1 MNYCNIL
8 KVFFISADLKKGG
21 LVYATQKINLQ
32 NPDNSCNACA
42 VHRGAQPSIISAQ
55 EYTDRITGAGDAY
68 AAHGIRTT
76 VGMESTYTFAE
87 GDVVKWT
94 NAYPAV
100 EVWDE
105 GTHLKFT
112 TPLNLQLDAKD
123 GAISGIYAATSN
135 YDTPGRLTA
144 QDVNITGQSTGS
156 NYNINRI
163 YISGINT
170 YAADIKIEN
179 LNIDIIADGKPESI
193 ADGILMGRDFED
205 KDSEHTLTV
214 SGATN
219 IKAVSKN
226 GSYAWAAGIEAL
238 DQAKMNFGKL
248 TIVTEATSEDE
259 ARTNGIFAAGNSEIN
274 AGETHINVKGNAVT
288 EGNSYGLNAIYSS
301 KITLGDGSSIY
312 AESSGDGAVTAI
324 GVRAGL
330 YSEVNLGISDI
341 RAENTSD
348 GGTVDV
354 LFVEDG
360 AVLNMAGG
368 SITGANNTSDGL
380 FNAINAYGEDAN
392 TFLHADTIVNI
403 NQGTTND
410 VVIVGD
416 VHAANTAIVN
426 LNLNTDASSI
436 TGNLD
441 QSGSYPDTDDDGT
454 INLTLANKATWHAMG
469 KYGIG
474 YSYLEKLTLNDG
486 NITMTKEQKQNIDVN
501 HLHGTGGELT
511 LEANAN
517 LKTGYFCVN
526 NADTDAT
533 TVHTSYAGINAD
545 NVKDAAG
552 LEGLVKNSLKI
563 HDDSAAKFDVQV
575 NEGLLI
581 GQMQADTINHLDGN
595 TIANVKIAQSTT
607 VDAISHLQNAAAL
620 SWRQEDAT
628 LSKRL
633 GDLRQ
638 GDGDQGFWVRLNRGE
653 FKYDNAKN
661 QNNFFQMG
669 YDKAGGDWH
678 YGAAISRNSGKTTYG
693 DATAKN
699 RSLALTLYGTWL
711 GDKGH
716 YADIVLKK
724 GRLSNDYDIS
734 APIGFTHGQYK
745 TWGSS
750 ISAEYGREI
759 AMGDKAYFTPQAQLS
774 WLRIAGKDYTTAN
787 GIAISQDSQSS
798 TIGRLGFELG
808 SRLGDN
814 GNVYAKASVLHDFG
828 GSSDTRLS
836 YNGVSTTC
844 SNDLGDTW
852 YEAGIGFN
860 LKTKDNSY
868 LYADVSKA
876 FGGDYKTPWQWNV
889 GMRWTF

>member
-1 MNYCNIL
+1 MQRKKL
-8 KVFFISADLKKGG
+8 ISKTL
-21 LVYATQKINLQ
+21 TT
-32 NPDNSCNACA
+32 A
-42 VHRGAQPSIISAQ
+42 VMLALYIGGAQPFIVSAQ
-55 EYTDRITGAGDAY
+55 EYTDQITGAGDAY
-68 AAHGIRTT
+68 AEHGIRTT
-76 VGMESTYTFAE
+76 VGTESTYTFAE

-94 NAYPAV
+94 SSGPAV
-100 EVWDE
+100 EVWGA

-112 TPLNLQLDAKD
+112 TPLNLQLDVQDSAT
-123 GAISGIYAATSN
+123 SGIYVATSD
-135 YDTPGRLTA
+135 YDTPGKLTA
-144 QDVNITGQSTGS
+144 QDVTITGQSTGS
-156 NYNINRI
+156 NYDINRI
-163 YISGINT
+163 YISGIEA
-170 YAADIKIEN
+170 YAADIQIKN
-179 LNIDIIADGKPESI
+179 LHIDVTADGKPESI
-193 ADGILMGRDFED
+193 ADGIFMGRDLQD
-205 KDSEHTLTV
+205 TDSEHLLTV
-214 SGATN
+214 TGDTN

-226 GSYAWAAGIEAL
+226 SNGNRAWAAGIEAQ
-238 DQAKMNFGKL
+238 DQAKMTFATLK
-248 TIVTEATSEDE
+248 IATEATSETL
-259 ARTNGIFAAGNSEIN
+259 AQTNGIFAAGNSEIN

-288 EGNSYGLNAIYSS
+288 EGYSYGLNAIYSS
-301 KITLGDGSSIY
+301 QITLGDGSSIY
-312 AESSGDGAVTAI
+312 AESNGDGEISAI
-324 GVRAGL
+324 GVRAGF
-330 YSEVNLGISDI
+330 YSEVNLGITDI
-341 RAENTSD
+341 RAENNSD

-368 SITGANNTSDGL
+368 SITGANNANNRK
-380 FNAINAYGEDAN
+380 FNAINAYGEDPDP
-392 TFLHADTIVNI
+392 TWHTDTIVNI
-403 NQGTTND
+403 NQGTAND

-416 VHAANTAIVN
+416 VRAANTAIVN

-441 QSGSYPDTDDDGT
+441 QSGPYVDKDDSAGT

-469 KYGIG
+469 EYGIG

-486 NITMTKEQKQNIDVN
+486 SITMTNEEVQNIDIN
-501 HLHGTGGELT
+501 HLQGTGGELT
-511 LEANAN
+511 LEADAN
-517 LKTGYFCVN
+517 LNTGFFRVN
-526 NADTDAT
+526 NADTDAAA
-533 TVHTSYAGINAD
+533 VHTSYAGINAD

-607 VDAISHLQNAAAL
+607 VDAISHMQSAAAL

-716 YADIVLKK
+716 YADIVLKE

-828 GSSDTRLS
+828 GSADTRLS
-836 YNGVSTTC
+836 YNGVSTTY

>member
-1 MNYCNIL
+1 MQRKKL
-8 KVFFISADLKKGG
+8 ISKTLTTAVMLALYIGG
-21 LVYATQKINLQ
+21 
-32 NPDNSCNACA
+32 
-42 VHRGAQPSIISAQ
+42 GQPSIVSAQ
-55 EYTDRITGAGDAY
+55 EYTDQITGAGDAY
-68 AAHGIRTT
+68 AEHGIRTT
-76 VGMESTYTFAE
+76 VGTESTYTFAE

-94 NAYPAV
+94 SSGPAV
-100 EVWDE
+100 EVWGA

-112 TPLNLQLDAKD
+112 TPLNLQLDVQDSAT
-123 GAISGIYAATSN
+123 SGIYVATSD
-135 YDTPGRLTA
+135 YDTPGKLTA
-144 QDVNITGQSTGS
+144 QDVTITGQSTGS
-156 NYNINRI
+156 NYDINRI
-163 YISGINT
+163 YISGIEA
-170 YAADIKIEN
+170 YAADIQIKN
-179 LNIDIIADGKPESI
+179 LHIDVTADGKPESI
-193 ADGILMGRDFED
+193 ADGIFMGRDLQD
-205 KDSEHTLTV
+205 TDSEHLLTV
-214 SGATN
+214 TGDTN

-226 GSYAWAAGIEAL
+226 SNGNRAWAAGIEAQ
-238 DQAKMNFGKL
+238 DQAKMTFATLK
-248 TIVTEATSEDE
+248 IATEATSETL
-259 ARTNGIFAAGNSEIN
+259 AQTNGIFAAGNSEIN

-288 EGNSYGLNAIYSS
+288 EGYSYGLNAIYSS
-301 KITLGDGSSIY
+301 QITLGDGSSIY
-312 AESSGDGAVTAI
+312 AESNGDGEISAI
-324 GVRAGL
+324 GVRAGF
-330 YSEVNLGISDI
+330 YSEVNLGITDI
-341 RAENTSD
+341 RAENNSD

-368 SITGANNTSDGL
+368 SITGANNANNRT
-380 FNAINAYGEDAN
+380 FNAINAYGEDPDP
-392 TFLHADTIVNI
+392 TWHTDTIVNI
-403 NQGTTND
+403 NQGTAND

-416 VHAANTAIVN
+416 VRAANTAIVN

-441 QSGSYPDTDDDGT
+441 QSGPYVDKDDSAGT

-469 KYGIG
+469 EYGIG

-486 NITMTKEQKQNIDVN
+486 SITMTNEEVQNIDIN
-501 HLHGTGGELT
+501 HLQGTGGELT
-511 LEANAN
+511 LEADAN
-517 LKTGYFCVN
+517 LNTGFFRVN

-545 NVKDAAG
+545 NVKDSDG
-552 LEGLVKNSLKI
+552 LEGLVRNSLKI

-581 GQMQADTINHLDGN
+581 GQMQADTINHIDGN
-595 TIANVKIAQSTT
+595 AIANVKIAQSTT

-716 YADIVLKK
+716 YADIVLKE

-759 AMGDKAYFTPQAQLS
+759 ALGDKAYFTPQAQLS

-787 GIAISQDSQSS
+787 GITISQDSQSS

-808 SRLGDN
+808 NKLGDN

-828 GSSDTRLS
+828 GSADTRLS
-836 YNGVSTTC
+836 YNGVSTTY

>member
-1 MNYCNIL
+1 MQRKKL
-8 KVFFISADLKKGG
+8 ISKTL
-21 LVYATQKINLQ
+21 TT
-32 NPDNSCNACA
+32 A
-42 VHRGAQPSIISAQ
+42 VMLALYIGGAQPSIVSAQ
-55 EYTDRITGAGDAY
+55 EYTDQITGAGDAY
-68 AAHGIRTT
+68 AEHGIRTT
-76 VGMESTYTFAE
+76 VGTESTYTFAE

-94 NAYPAV
+94 SSGPAV
-100 EVWDE
+100 EVWGA

-112 TPLNLQLDAKD
+112 TPLNLQLDVQDSAT
-123 GAISGIYAATSN
+123 SGIYVATSD
-135 YDTPGRLTA
+135 YDTPGKLTA
-144 QDVNITGQSTGS
+144 QDVTITGQSTGS
-156 NYNINRI
+156 NYDINRI
-163 YISGINT
+163 YISGIEA
-170 YAADIKIEN
+170 YAADIQIKN
-179 LNIDIIADGKPESI
+179 LHIDVTADGKPESI
-193 ADGILMGRDFED
+193 ADGIFMGRDLQD
-205 KDSEHTLTV
+205 TDSEHLLTV
-214 SGATN
+214 TGDTN

-226 GSYAWAAGIEAL
+226 SNGNRAWAAGIEAQ
-238 DQAKMNFGKL
+238 DQAKMTFATLK
-248 TIVTEATSEDE
+248 IATEATSETL
-259 ARTNGIFAAGNSEIN
+259 AQTNGIFAAGNSEIN

-288 EGNSYGLNAIYSS
+288 EGYSYGLNAIYSS
-301 KITLGDGSSIY
+301 QITLGDGSSIY
-312 AESSGDGAVTAI
+312 AESNGDGEISAI
-324 GVRAGL
+324 GVRAGF
-330 YSEVNLGISDI
+330 YSEVNLGITDI
-341 RAENTSD
+341 RAENNSD

-368 SITGANNTSDGL
+368 SITGANNANNRK
-380 FNAINAYGEDAN
+380 FNAINAYGEDPDP
-392 TFLHADTIVNI
+392 TWHTDTIVNI
-403 NQGTTND
+403 NQGTAND

-416 VHAANTAIVN
+416 VRAANTAIVN

-441 QSGSYPDTDDDGT
+441 QSGPYVDKDDSAGT

-469 KYGIG
+469 EYGIG

-486 NITMTKEQKQNIDVN
+486 SITMTNEEVQNIDIN
-501 HLHGTGGELT
+501 HLQGTGGELT
-511 LEANAN
+511 LEADAN
-517 LKTGYFCVN
+517 LNTGFFRVN
-526 NADTDAT
+526 NADTDAAA
-533 TVHTSYAGINAD
+533 VHTSYAGINAD

-563 HDDSAAKFDVQV
+563 HDDSAAKFDVHV

-595 TIANVKIAQSTT
+595 VIANVKIAQSTT

-716 YADIVLKK
+716 YADIVLKE

-734 APIGFTHGQYK
+734 APIGFTHGHYK

-828 GSSDTRLS
+828 GSADTRLS
-836 YNGVSTTC
+836 YNGVSTTY

>member
-1 MNYCNIL
+1 MQRKKL
-8 KVFFISADLKKGG
+8 ISKTL
-21 LVYATQKINLQ
+21 TT
-32 NPDNSCNACA
+32 A
-42 VHRGAQPSIISAQ
+42 VMLALYIGGAQPSITSAQ
-55 EYTDRITGAGDAY
+55 EYTDQITGAGDAY

-76 VGMESTYTFAE
+76 VGTESTYTFAK

-94 NAYPAV
+94 NSGPAV
-100 EVWDE
+100 EVWPV

-112 TPLNLQLDAKD
+112 TPLNLQLDVKD
-123 GAISGIYAATSN
+123 SATSGIYAATSD
-135 YDTPGRLTA
+135 YDTPGKLTA
-144 QDVNITGQSTGS
+144 QDVTITGQSTGEAD
-156 NYNINRI
+156 NGRI
-163 YISGINT
+163 YISGIET
-170 YAADIKIEN
+170 YAADIQMKN
-179 LNIDIIADGKPESI
+179 LRIDVTADGKPESI
-193 ADGILMGRDFED
+193 ADGIFMGRDLED
-205 KDSEHTLTV
+205 EDSEHLLTV
-214 SGATN
+214 TGDTN

-226 GSYAWAAGIEAL
+226 GYYAWAAGIEAQ

-248 TIVTEATSEDE
+248 TIATEATAEDV

-288 EGNSYGLNAIYSS
+288 EGYSYGLNAIYSS
-301 KITLGDGSSIY
+301 QITLGDGSSIY
-312 AESSGDGAVTAI
+312 AESSGNGEISAI
-324 GVRAGL
+324 GVRAGY
-330 YSEVNLGISDI
+330 YSTINLGITDI
-341 RAENTSD
+341 RAENNSD

-368 SITGANNTSDGL
+368 SITGANNANNGL
-380 FNAINAYGEDAN
+380 FNAINAYGEDPDP
-392 TFLHADTIVNI
+392 TWHTDTIVNI

-441 QSGSYPDTDDDGT
+441 QSGPYVDKDDSAGT
-454 INLTLANKATWHAMG
+454 INLTLTNKATWHAMG
-469 KYGIG
+469 EYGIG

-486 NITMTKEQKQNIDVN
+486 SITMTNEEVQNIDIN
-501 HLHGTGGELT
+501 HLQGTGGELT
-511 LEANAN
+511 LEADASLN
-517 LKTGYFCVN
+517 TGYFSVN
-526 NADTDAT
+526 NADSDT
-533 TVHTSYAGINAD
+533 TAVHTSYAGINAD

-607 VDAISHLQNAAAL
+607 VDAISHMQSAAAL

-716 YADIVLKK
+716 YADIVLKE

-734 APIGFTHGQYK
+734 APIGFTHGHYK

-828 GSSDTRLS
+828 GSADTRLN
-836 YNGVSTTC
+836 YNGVSTTY

>member
-1 MNYCNIL
+1 M
-8 KVFFISADLKKGG
+8 
-21 LVYATQKINLQ
+21 
-32 NPDNSCNACA
+32 
-42 VHRGAQPSIISAQ
+42 
-55 EYTDRITGAGDAY
+55 
-68 AAHGIRTT
+68 
-76 VGMESTYTFAE
+76 
-87 GDVVKWT
+87 
-94 NAYPAV
+94 
-100 EVWDE
+100 
-105 GTHLKFT
+105 
-112 TPLNLQLDAKD
+112 
-123 GAISGIYAATSN
+123 
-135 YDTPGRLTA
+135 
-144 QDVNITGQSTGS
+144 
-156 NYNINRI
+156 
-163 YISGINT
+163 
-170 YAADIKIEN
+170 
-179 LNIDIIADGKPESI
+179 
-193 ADGILMGRDFED
+193 
-205 KDSEHTLTV
+205 
-214 SGATN
+214 
-219 IKAVSKN
+219 
-226 GSYAWAAGIEAL
+226 
-238 DQAKMNFGKL
+238 
-248 TIVTEATSEDE
+248 
-259 ARTNGIFAAGNSEIN
+259 
-274 AGETHINVKGNAVT
+274 
-288 EGNSYGLNAIYSS
+288 
-301 KITLGDGSSIY
+301 
-312 AESSGDGAVTAI
+312 
-324 GVRAGL
+324 
-330 YSEVNLGISDI
+330 
-341 RAENTSD
+341 
-348 GGTVDV
+348 
-354 LFVEDG
+354 
-360 AVLNMAGG
+360 
-368 SITGANNTSDGL
+368 
-380 FNAINAYGEDAN
+380 
-392 TFLHADTIVNI
+392 
-403 NQGTTND
+403 
-410 VVIVGD
+410 VIVGD

-441 QSGSYPDTDDDGT
+441 QSGPYVDKDDSAGT

-469 KYGIG
+469 EYGIG
-474 YSYLEKLTLNDG
+474 YSYLENLTLNDG
-486 NITMTKEQKQNIDVN
+486 SITMTNEEVQNIDIN

-511 LEANAN
+511 LEADASLN
-517 LKTGYFCVN
+517 TGFFRVN
-526 NADTDAT
+526 NADTDAAA
-533 TVHTSYAGINAD
+533 VHTSYAGINAD

-563 HDDSAAKFDVQV
+563 HDNSAAKFDVQV

-595 TIANVKIAQSTT
+595 VIANVKIAQSTT

-653 FKYDNAKN
+653 FKYDNAKS

-716 YADIVLKK
+716 YADIVLKE

-759 AMGDKAYFTPQAQLS
+759 AIGDKAYFTPQAQLS

-808 SRLGDN
+808 SRVGDN

-828 GSSDTRLS
+828 GSADTRLS
-836 YNGVSTTC
+836 YNGVSTTY

-868 LYADVSKA
+868 MYADVSKA

>member
-1 MNYCNIL
+1 MRCT
-8 KVFFISADLKKGG
+8 SG
-21 LVYATQKINLQ
+21 
-32 NPDNSCNACA
+32 
-42 VHRGAQPSIISAQ
+42 GAQPSIISAQ
-55 EYTDRITGAGDAY
+55 EYTDQINGASDAY

-94 NAYPAV
+94 NPGPAV
-100 EVWDE
+100 WIGDE

-112 TPLNLQLDAKD
+112 TPLNLQLDVKD
-123 GAISGIYAATSN
+123 SYTNGIFTATSN
-135 YDTPGRLTA
+135 YDNPCKLTA
-144 QDVNITGQSTGS
+144 KDVHITGQSTGEADEDK
-156 NYNINRI
+156 I
-163 YISGINT
+163 YISGIET
-170 YAADIKIEN
+170 YAANIKMEN
-179 LNIDIIADGKPESI
+179 LNIDITADGKPESI
-193 ADGILMGRDFED
+193 ADGIFMGRDLDDE
-205 KDSEHTLTV
+205 DSEHTLTV
-214 SGATN
+214 TGNTN

-226 GSYAWAAGIEAL
+226 GYYAWAAGIEAQ

-248 TIVTEATSEDE
+248 TIATEATAEDL

-274 AGETHINVKGNAVT
+274 AGETHINVKGISTNPD
-288 EGNSYGLNAIYSS
+288 EPSYSYGLNAIHSS
-301 KITLGDGSSIY
+301 TITLGDNSTIR
-312 AESSGDGAVTAI
+312 AESSGDGSVMAV

-330 YSEVNLGISDI
+330 YSEVNLGITDI
-341 RAENTSD
+341 RAENNSD
-348 GGTVDV
+348 GGTVNV

-360 AVLNMAGG
+360 AVLNMSGG
-368 SITGANNTSDGL
+368 SITGVNNANNRT
-380 FNAINAYGEDAN
+380 FNAINAYGEDPDP
-392 TFLHADTIVNI
+392 TWHTDTIVNI

-441 QSGSYPDTDDDGT
+441 QSGSRQDTDDDGT
-454 INLTLANKATWHAMG
+454 INLTLANKATWHAIG
-469 KYGIG
+469 EYGNG
-474 YSYLEKLTLNDG
+474 YSYLENLTLNDG
-486 NITMTKEQKQNIDVN
+486 NITMTKEEAQNIDVL
-501 HLHGTGGELT
+501 HLKGTSGKLT
-511 LEANAN
+511 LEADAN

-545 NVKDAAG
+545 NVKDADG

-581 GQMQADTINHLDGN
+581 GQMQADTINHIDGN
-595 TIANVKIAQSTT
+595 AIANVKIAQSTT
-607 VDAISHLQNAAAL
+607 VDAISHMQNAAAL

-638 GDGDQGFWVRLNRGE
+638 GEGDQGFWVRLNRGE

-661 QNNFFQMG
+661 QNNFFQLG

-678 YGAAISRNSGKTTYG
+678 YGAAISRNSGKTSYG

-711 GDKGH
+711 GNKGH
-716 YADIVLKK
+716 YADIVLKE
-724 GRLSNDYDIS
+724 GRLSNDYDIY
-734 APIGFTHGQYK
+734 APIGFTHGHYK

-808 SRLGDN
+808 SKLGDK
-814 GNVYAKASVLHDFG
+814 GNVYARASVLHDFG
-828 GSSDTRLS
+828 GSADTRLS
-836 YNGVSTTC
+836 YNGVSTTY

-868 LYADVSKA
+868 LYADVAKA

>member
-1 MNYCNIL
+1 MQRKQL
-8 KVFFISADLKKGG
+8 ISKTL
-21 LVYATQKINLQ
+21 TT
-32 NPDNSCNACA
+32 A
-42 VHRGAQPSIISAQ
+42 VMLALYIGGAQPSIISAQ
-55 EYTDRITGAGDAY
+55 EYTDQINGASDAY
-68 AAHGIRTT
+68 AVHGIRTT

-87 GDVVKWT
+87 GDIVKWT
-94 NAYPAV
+94 NHGPAV

-112 TPLNLQLDAKD
+112 TPLNLQLDVKD
-123 GAISGIYAATSN
+123 GATSGIHAATSN

-156 NYNINRI
+156 NYDINRI
-163 YISGINT
+163 YISGIDT
-170 YAADIKIEN
+170 YAANIKMEN
-179 LNIDIIADGKPESI
+179 LNIDITADGKPKSI
-193 ADGILMGRDFED
+193 ADGIFMGRDPND
-205 KDSEHTLTV
+205 YDSEHTLMVTRD
-214 SGATN
+214 TN

-226 GSYAWAAGIEAL
+226 GYYAWAAGIEAL
-238 DQAKMNFGKL
+238 DHAKMNFGKL
-248 TIVTEATSEDE
+248 TIATEATAEDL
-259 ARTNGIFAAGNSEIN
+259 ARTNGIFAEGNSEIN
-274 AGETHINVKGNAVT
+274 AGETHINVTANSPNTDGSGDSIGINAYV
-288 EGNSYGLNAIYSS
+288 NSKVNI
-301 KITLGDGSSIY
+301 GDGSTIY
-312 AESSGDGAVTAI
+312 AEGNGDGGISTI
-324 GVRAGL
+324 GVRAAT
-330 YSEVNLGISDI
+330 YSEVNIGITDI
-341 RAENTSD
+341 KAENNSN
-348 GGTVDV
+348 GGTVNV

-368 SITGANNTSDGL
+368 SITGVNNANNRT
-380 FNAINAYGEDAN
+380 FNAINAYGKDPD
-392 TFLHADTIVNI
+392 TDTIVNI
-403 NQGTTND
+403 NQGTAND

-441 QSGSYPDTDDDGT
+441 QSGPYVDKENSAGT

-469 KYGIG
+469 EYGNG
-474 YSYLEKLTLNDG
+474 YSYLENLTLNDG
-486 NITMTKEQKQNIDVN
+486 NITMTNEEAQNIDVM
-501 HLHGTGGELT
+501 HLQGTGGELT

-517 LKTGYFCVN
+517 LKTGYFSVK

-545 NVKDAAG
+545 NVKDADG

-581 GQMQADTINHLDGN
+581 GQMQADTINHIDGN
-595 TIANVKIAQSTT
+595 AIANVKIAQSTT

-620 SWRQEDAT
+620 AWRQEDAT
-628 LSKRL
+628 LGKRL

-661 QNNFFQMG
+661 QNKFFQLG

-678 YGAAISRNSGKTTYG
+678 YGAAISRNSGKTSYG

-716 YADIVLKK
+716 YADIVLKE

-745 TWGSS
+745 TCGSS

-828 GSSDTRLS
+828 GSADTRLS
-836 YNGVSTTC
+836 YNGVSTTY

-868 LYADVSKA
+868 LYTDVSKA

>member
-1 MNYCNIL
+1 MQRKKL
-8 KVFFISADLKKGG
+8 ISKTL
-21 LVYATQKINLQ
+21 TT
-32 NPDNSCNACA
+32 A
-42 VHRGAQPSIISAQ
+42 VMLALYIGGAQPSIVSAQ
-55 EYTDRITGAGDAY
+55 EYTDQITGAGDAY
-68 AAHGIRTT
+68 AEHGIRTT
-76 VGMESTYTFAE
+76 VGTESTYTFAE

-94 NAYPAV
+94 SSGPAV
-100 EVWDE
+100 EVWGA

-112 TPLNLQLDAKD
+112 TPLNLQLDVQDSAT
-123 GAISGIYAATSN
+123 SGIYVATSD
-135 YDTPGRLTA
+135 YDTPGKLTA
-144 QDVNITGQSTGS
+144 QDVTITGQSTGS
-156 NYNINRI
+156 NYDINRI
-163 YISGINT
+163 YISGIEA
-170 YAADIKIEN
+170 YAADIQIKN
-179 LNIDIIADGKPESI
+179 LHIDVTADGKPESI
-193 ADGILMGRDFED
+193 ADGIFMGRDLQD
-205 KDSEHTLTV
+205 TDSEHLLTV
-214 SGATN
+214 TGDTN

-226 GSYAWAAGIEAL
+226 SNGNRAWAAGIEAQ
-238 DQAKMNFGKL
+238 DQAKMTFATLK
-248 TIVTEATSEDE
+248 IATEATSETL
-259 ARTNGIFAAGNSEIN
+259 AQTNGIFAAGNSEIN

-288 EGNSYGLNAIYSS
+288 EGYSYGLNAIYSS
-301 KITLGDGSSIY
+301 QITLGDGSSIY
-312 AESSGDGAVTAI
+312 AESNGDGEISAI
-324 GVRAGL
+324 GVRAGF
-330 YSEVNLGISDI
+330 YSEVNLGITDI
-341 RAENTSD
+341 RAENNSD

-368 SITGANNTSDGL
+368 SITGANNANNRK
-380 FNAINAYGEDAN
+380 FNAINAYGEDPDP
-392 TFLHADTIVNI
+392 TWHTDTIVNI
-403 NQGTTND
+403 NQGTAND

-441 QSGSYPDTDDDGT
+441 QSGPYEDKDDSAGT

-469 KYGIG
+469 EYGIG
-474 YSYLEKLTLNDG
+474 YSYLETLTLNDG
-486 NITMTKEQKQNIDVN
+486 SITMTNEEVQNIDIN
-501 HLHGTGGELT
+501 HLQGTGGELT
-511 LEANAN
+511 LEADAN
-517 LKTGYFCVN
+517 LNTGFFRVN

-533 TVHTSYAGINAD
+533 AIHTSYAGINAD

-552 LEGLVKNSLKI
+552 LEGLVRNSLKI

-581 GQMQADTINHLDGN
+581 GQMQADTINHIDGN
-595 TIANVKIAQSTT
+595 AIANVKIAQSTT

-716 YADIVLKK
+716 YADIVLKE

-828 GSSDTRLS
+828 GSADTRLS
-836 YNGVSTTC
+836 YNGVSTTY

>member
-1 MNYCNIL
+1 MQRKKL
-8 KVFFISADLKKGG
+8 ISKTL
-21 LVYATQKINLQ
+21 TT
-32 NPDNSCNACA
+32 A
-42 VHRGAQPSIISAQ
+42 VMLALYIGGAQPSIVSAQ
-55 EYTDRITGAGDAY
+55 EYTDQITGAGDAY
-68 AAHGIRTT
+68 AEHGIRTT
-76 VGMESTYTFAE
+76 VGTESTYTFAE

-94 NAYPAV
+94 SSGPAV
-100 EVWDE
+100 EVWGA

-112 TPLNLQLDAKD
+112 TPLNLQLDVQDSAT
-123 GAISGIYAATSN
+123 SGIYVATSD
-135 YDTPGRLTA
+135 YDTPGKLTA
-144 QDVNITGQSTGS
+144 QDVTITGQSTGS
-156 NYNINRI
+156 NYDINRI
-163 YISGINT
+163 YISGIEA
-170 YAADIKIEN
+170 YAADIQIKN
-179 LNIDIIADGKPESI
+179 LHIDVTADGKPESI
-193 ADGILMGRDFED
+193 ADGIFMGRDLQD
-205 KDSEHTLTV
+205 TDSEHLLTV
-214 SGATN
+214 TGDTN

-226 GSYAWAAGIEAL
+226 SNGNRAWAAGIEAQ
-238 DQAKMNFGKL
+238 DQAKMTFATLK
-248 TIVTEATSEDE
+248 IATEATSETL
-259 ARTNGIFAAGNSEIN
+259 AQTNGIFAAGNSEIN

-288 EGNSYGLNAIYSS
+288 EGYSYGLNAIYSS
-301 KITLGDGSSIY
+301 QITLGDGSSIY
-312 AESSGDGAVTAI
+312 AESNGDGEISAI
-324 GVRAGL
+324 GVRAGF
-330 YSEVNLGISDI
+330 YSEVNLGITDI
-341 RAENTSD
+341 RAENNSD

-368 SITGANNTSDGL
+368 SITGANNANNRK
-380 FNAINAYGEDAN
+380 FNAINAYGEDPDP
-392 TFLHADTIVNI
+392 TWHTDTIVNI
-403 NQGTTND
+403 NQGTAND

-416 VHAANTAIVN
+416 VRAANTAIVN

-441 QSGSYPDTDDDGT
+441 QSGPYVDKDDSAGT

-469 KYGIG
+469 EYGIG
-474 YSYLEKLTLNDG
+474 YSYLENLTLNDG
-486 NITMTKEQKQNIDVN
+486 SITMTNEEVQNIDIN
-501 HLHGTGGELT
+501 HLQGTGGELT
-511 LEANAN
+511 LEADAN
-517 LKTGYFCVN
+517 LNTGFFRVN
-526 NADTDAT
+526 NADTDAAA
-533 TVHTSYAGINAD
+533 VHTSYAGINAD
-545 NVKDAAG
+545 NVKDADG
-552 LEGLVKNSLKI
+552 LEGLVRNSLKI

-607 VDAISHLQNAAAL
+607 VDAISHMQSAAAL

-678 YGAAISRNSGKTTYG
+678 YGAAISRNSGKTSYG

-716 YADIVLKK
+716 YADIVLKE
-724 GRLSNDYDIS
+724 GRLSNDYDIY
-734 APIGFTHGQYK
+734 APIGFTHGHYK

-787 GIAISQDSQSS
+787 GIAISQNSQSS
-798 TIGRLGFELG
+798 TIGRLGFELS

-828 GSSDTRLS
+828 GSADTRLS
-836 YNGVSTTC
+836 YNGVSTTY

-860 LKTKDNSY
+860 LKTKENSY

>member
-1 MNYCNIL
+1 MQRKKL
-8 KVFFISADLKKGG
+8 ISKTL
-21 LVYATQKINLQ
+21 TT
-32 NPDNSCNACA
+32 A
-42 VHRGAQPSIISAQ
+42 VMLALYIGGAQPSIVSAQ
-55 EYTDRITGAGDAY
+55 EYTDQITGAGDAY
-68 AAHGIRTT
+68 AEHGIRTT
-76 VGMESTYTFAE
+76 VGTESTYTFAE

-94 NAYPAV
+94 SSGPAV
-100 EVWDE
+100 EVWGA

-112 TPLNLQLDAKD
+112 TPLNLQLDVQDSAT
-123 GAISGIYAATSN
+123 SGIYVATSD
-135 YDTPGRLTA
+135 YDTPGKLTA
-144 QDVNITGQSTGS
+144 QDVTITGQSTGS
-156 NYNINRI
+156 NYDINRI
-163 YISGINT
+163 YISGIEA
-170 YAADIKIEN
+170 YAADIQIKN
-179 LNIDIIADGKPESI
+179 LHIDVTADGKPESI
-193 ADGILMGRDFED
+193 ADGIFMGRDLQD
-205 KDSEHTLTV
+205 TDSEHLLTV
-214 SGATN
+214 TGDTN

-226 GSYAWAAGIEAL
+226 SNGNRAWAAGIEAQ
-238 DQAKMNFGKL
+238 DQAKMTFATLK
-248 TIVTEATSEDE
+248 IATEATSETL
-259 ARTNGIFAAGNSEIN
+259 AQTNGIFAAGNSEIN

-288 EGNSYGLNAIYSS
+288 EGYSYGLNAIYSS
-301 KITLGDGSSIY
+301 QITLGDGSSIY
-312 AESSGDGAVTAI
+312 AESNGDGEISAI
-324 GVRAGL
+324 GVRAGF
-330 YSEVNLGISDI
+330 YSEVNLGITDI
-341 RAENTSD
+341 RAENNSD

-368 SITGANNTSDGL
+368 SITGANNANNRT
-380 FNAINAYGEDAN
+380 FNAINAYGEDPDP
-392 TFLHADTIVNI
+392 TWHTDTIVNI
-403 NQGTTND
+403 NQGTAND

-416 VHAANTAIVN
+416 VRAANTAIVN

-441 QSGSYPDTDDDGT
+441 QSGPYVDKDDSAGT

-469 KYGIG
+469 EYGIG
-474 YSYLEKLTLNDG
+474 YSYLENLTLNDG
-486 NITMTKEQKQNIDVN
+486 SITMTNEEVQNIDIN
-501 HLHGTGGELT
+501 HLQGTDGELT
-511 LEANAN
+511 LEADAN
-517 LKTGYFCVN
+517 LNTGFFRVN

-533 TVHTSYAGINAD
+533 AVHTSYAGINAD

-552 LEGLVKNSLKI
+552 LEDLVRNSLKI

-607 VDAISHLQNAAAL
+607 VDAISHLQSAAAL

-716 YADIVLKK
+716 YADIVLKE
-724 GRLSNDYDIS
+724 GRLSNDYDIH

-759 AMGDKAYFTPQAQLS
+759 ALGDKAYFTPQAQLS

-828 GSSDTRLS
+828 GSADTRLS
-836 YNGVSTTC
+836 YNGVSTTY

>member
-1 MNYCNIL
+1 MQRKKL
-8 KVFFISADLKKGG
+8 ISRTLTTAIMLALYIG
-21 LVYATQKINLQ
+21 
-32 NPDNSCNACA
+32 
-42 VHRGAQPSIISAQ
+42 GAQPSIISAQ
-55 EYTDRITGAGDAY
+55 EYTDQINGASDAY

-94 NAYPAV
+94 NPGPAV
-100 EVWDE
+100 WIGDE

-112 TPLNLQLDAKD
+112 TPLNLQLDVKD
-123 GAISGIYAATSN
+123 SYTNGIFTATSN
-135 YDTPGRLTA
+135 YDNPCKLTA
-144 QDVNITGQSTGS
+144 KDVHITGQSTGEADEDK
-156 NYNINRI
+156 I
-163 YISGINT
+163 YISGIET
-170 YAADIKIEN
+170 YAANIKMEN
-179 LNIDIIADGKPESI
+179 LNIDITADGKPESI
-193 ADGILMGRDFED
+193 ADGIFMGRDLDDE
-205 KDSEHTLTV
+205 DSEHTLTV
-214 SGATN
+214 TGNTN

-226 GSYAWAAGIEAL
+226 GYYAWAAGIEAQ

-248 TIVTEATSEDE
+248 TIATEATAEDL

-274 AGETHINVKGNAVT
+274 AGETHINVKGISTNPD
-288 EGNSYGLNAIYSS
+288 EPSYSYGLNAIHSS
-301 KITLGDGSSIY
+301 TITLGDNSTIR
-312 AESSGDGAVTAI
+312 AESSGDGSVMAV

-330 YSEVNLGISDI
+330 YSEVNLGITDI
-341 RAENTSD
+341 RAENNSD
-348 GGTVDV
+348 GGTVNV

-360 AVLNMAGG
+360 AVLNMSGG
-368 SITGANNTSDGL
+368 SITGVNNANNRT
-380 FNAINAYGEDAN
+380 FNAINAYGEDPDP
-392 TFLHADTIVNI
+392 TWHTDTIVNI

-441 QSGSYPDTDDDGT
+441 QSGSRQDTDDDGT
-454 INLTLANKATWHAMG
+454 INLTLANKATWHAIG
-469 KYGIG
+469 EYGNG
-474 YSYLEKLTLNDG
+474 YSYLENLTLNDG
-486 NITMTKEQKQNIDVN
+486 NITMTKEEAQNIDVL
-501 HLHGTGGELT
+501 HLKGTSGKLT
-511 LEANAN
+511 LEADAN

-545 NVKDAAG
+545 NVKDADG

-581 GQMQADTINHLDGN
+581 GQMQADTINHIDGN
-595 TIANVKIAQSTT
+595 AIANVKIAQSTT
-607 VDAISHLQNAAAL
+607 VDAISHMQNAAAL

-638 GDGDQGFWVRLNRGE
+638 GEGDQGFWVRLNRGE

-661 QNNFFQMG
+661 QNNFFQLG

-678 YGAAISRNSGKTTYG
+678 YGAAISRNSGKTSYG

-711 GDKGH
+711 GNKGH
-716 YADIVLKK
+716 YADIVLKE
-724 GRLSNDYDIS
+724 GRLSNDYDIY
-734 APIGFTHGQYK
+734 APIGFTHGHYK

-808 SRLGDN
+808 SKLGDK
-814 GNVYAKASVLHDFG
+814 GNVYARASVLHDFG
-828 GSSDTRLS
+828 GSADTRLS
-836 YNGVSTTC
+836 YNGVSTTY

-868 LYADVSKA
+868 LYADVAKA

>member
-1 MNYCNIL
+1 MRCT
-8 KVFFISADLKKGG
+8 SG
-21 LVYATQKINLQ
+21 
-32 NPDNSCNACA
+32 
-42 VHRGAQPSIISAQ
+42 GAQPSITSAQ
-55 EYTDRITGAGDAY
+55 EYTDQLTGANDAY

-123 GAISGIYAATSN
+123 GATSGIYAATSN

-144 QDVNITGQSTGS
+144 QDVNITGQSTGDVDEG
-156 NYNINRI
+156 RI
-163 YISGINT
+163 YISGIET
-170 YAADIKIEN
+170 YAANIKMEN
-179 LNIDIIADGKPESI
+179 LHIDVTADGKPESI
-193 ADGILMGRDFED
+193 ADGILMGRDPND
-205 KDSEHTLTV
+205 YDSEHTLMVT
-214 SGATN
+214 GNTN

-226 GSYAWAAGIEAL
+226 GYYAWAAGIEAL

-248 TIVTEATSEDE
+248 TIATEAIAEDV

-274 AGETHINVKGNAVT
+274 AGETHINVTANSPNTDGSGDSIGINAYV
-288 EGNSYGLNAIYSS
+288 NSKVNI
-301 KITLGDGSSIY
+301 GDGSTIY
-312 AESSGDGAVTAI
+312 AEGNGDGGISTI
-324 GVRAGL
+324 GVRAAT
-330 YSEVNLGISDI
+330 YSEVNIGITDI
-341 RAENTSD
+341 KAENNSN
-348 GGTVDV
+348 GGTVNV
-354 LFVEDG
+354 LFVHDG

-368 SITGANNTSDGL
+368 SITGVNNANNRT
-380 FNAINAYGEDAN
+380 FNAINAYGEDPD
-392 TFLHADTIVNI
+392 TDTIVNI
-403 NQGTTND
+403 NQDTANN

-441 QSGSYPDTDDDGT
+441 QSGSHQDTDDDGT

-469 KYGIG
+469 EYGNG
-474 YSYLEKLTLNDG
+474 YSYLENLTLNDG
-486 NITMTKEQKQNIDVN
+486 SITMTNEEAQKIDVM
-501 HLHGTGGELT
+501 HLQGSGGELT

-517 LKTGYFCVN
+517 LKTGFFRVN
-526 NADTDAT
+526 NANTDAT

-545 NVKDAAG
+545 NVKDADG

-595 TIANVKIAQSTT
+595 AIANVKIAQSTT

-716 YADIVLKK
+716 YADIVLKE

-759 AMGDKAYFTPQAQLS
+759 AMGDKVYFTPQAQLS

-828 GSSDTRLS
+828 SSADTRLS
-836 YNGVSTTC
+836 YNGVSTTY
-844 SNDLGDTW
+844 SNDLGDIW

>member
-1 MNYCNIL
+1 MQRKKL
-8 KVFFISADLKKGG
+8 ISKTL
-21 LVYATQKINLQ
+21 TT
-32 NPDNSCNACA
+32 A
-42 VHRGAQPSIISAQ
+42 VMLALYIGGAQPSIVSVQ
-55 EYTDRITGAGDAY
+55 EYTDQITGAGDAY
-68 AAHGIRTT
+68 AEHGIRTT
-76 VGMESTYTFAE
+76 VGTESTYTFAE

-94 NAYPAV
+94 SSGPAV
-100 EVWDE
+100 EVWGA

-112 TPLNLQLDAKD
+112 TPLNLQLDVQDSAT
-123 GAISGIYAATSN
+123 SGIYVATSD
-135 YDTPGRLTA
+135 YDTPGKLTA
-144 QDVNITGQSTGS
+144 QDVTITGQSTGS
-156 NYNINRI
+156 NYDINRI
-163 YISGINT
+163 YISGIEA
-170 YAADIKIEN
+170 YAADIQIKN
-179 LNIDIIADGKPESI
+179 LHIDVTADGKPESI
-193 ADGILMGRDFED
+193 ADGIFMGRDLQD
-205 KDSEHTLTV
+205 TDSEHLLTV
-214 SGATN
+214 TGDTN

-226 GSYAWAAGIEAL
+226 SNGNRAWAAGIEAQ
-238 DQAKMNFGKL
+238 DQAKMTFATLK
-248 TIVTEATSEDE
+248 IATEATSETL
-259 ARTNGIFAAGNSEIN
+259 AQTNGIFAAGNSEIN

-288 EGNSYGLNAIYSS
+288 EGYSYGLNAIYSS
-301 KITLGDGSSIY
+301 QITLGDGSSIY
-312 AESSGDGAVTAI
+312 AESNGDGEISAI
-324 GVRAGL
+324 GVRAGF
-330 YSEVNLGISDI
+330 YSEVNLGITDI
-341 RAENTSD
+341 RAENNSD

-368 SITGANNTSDGL
+368 SITGANNANNRK
-380 FNAINAYGEDAN
+380 FNAINAYGEDPDP
-392 TFLHADTIVNI
+392 TWHTDTIVNI
-403 NQGTTND
+403 NQGTAND

-416 VHAANTAIVN
+416 VRAANTAIVN

-441 QSGSYPDTDDDGT
+441 QSGPYVDKDDSAGT

-469 KYGIG
+469 EYGIG
-474 YSYLEKLTLNDG
+474 YSYLENLTLNDG
-486 NITMTKEQKQNIDVN
+486 SITMTNEEVQNIDIN
-501 HLHGTGGELT
+501 HLQGTDGELT
-511 LEANAN
+511 LEADAN
-517 LKTGYFCVN
+517 LNTGFFRVN

-533 TVHTSYAGINAD
+533 AVHTSYAGINAD

-552 LEGLVKNSLKI
+552 LEGLVRNSLKI

-716 YADIVLKK
+716 YADIVLKE

-828 GSSDTRLS
+828 GSADTRLS
-836 YNGVSTTC
+836 YNGVSTTY

>member
-1 MNYCNIL
+1 MRCT
-8 KVFFISADLKKGG
+8 SG
-21 LVYATQKINLQ
+21 
-32 NPDNSCNACA
+32 
-42 VHRGAQPSIISAQ
+42 GAQPSIVSAQ
-55 EYTDRITGAGDAY
+55 EYTDQITGAGDAY

-76 VGMESTYTFAE
+76 VGTESTYTFAE

-94 NAYPAV
+94 SSGPAV
-100 EVWDE
+100 EVWGA

-112 TPLNLQLDAKD
+112 TPLNLQLDVQDSAT
-123 GAISGIYAATSN
+123 SGIYVATSD
-135 YDTPGRLTA
+135 YDTPGKLTA
-144 QDVNITGQSTGS
+144 QDVTITGQSTGS
-156 NYNINRI
+156 NYDINRI
-163 YISGINT
+163 YISGIEA
-170 YAADIKIEN
+170 YAADIQIKN
-179 LNIDIIADGKPESI
+179 LHIDVTADGKPESI
-193 ADGILMGRDFED
+193 ADGIFMGRDLQD
-205 KDSEHTLTV
+205 TDSEHLLTV
-214 SGATN
+214 TGDTN

-226 GSYAWAAGIEAL
+226 SNGNRAWAAGIEAQ
-238 DQAKMNFGKL
+238 DQAKMTFATLK
-248 TIVTEATSEDE
+248 IATEATSETL
-259 ARTNGIFAAGNSEIN
+259 AQTNGIFAAGNSEIN

-288 EGNSYGLNAIYSS
+288 EGYSYGLNAIYSS
-301 KITLGDGSSIY
+301 QITLGDGSSIY
-312 AESSGDGAVTAI
+312 AESNGDGEISAI
-324 GVRAGL
+324 GVRAGF
-330 YSEVNLGISDI
+330 YSEVNLGITDI
-341 RAENTSD
+341 RAENNSD

-368 SITGANNTSDGL
+368 SITGANNANNRK
-380 FNAINAYGEDAN
+380 FNAINAYGEDPDP
-392 TFLHADTIVNI
+392 TWHTDTIVNI
-403 NQGTTND
+403 NQGTAND

-416 VHAANTAIVN
+416 VRAANTAIVN

-441 QSGSYPDTDDDGT
+441 QSGPYVDKDDSAGT

-469 KYGIG
+469 EYGIG
-474 YSYLEKLTLNDG
+474 YSYLENITLNDG
-486 NITMTKEQKQNIDVN
+486 SITMTNEEVQNIDIN
-501 HLHGTGGELT
+501 HLQGTGGELT
-511 LEANAN
+511 LEADTSLN
-517 LKTGYFCVN
+517 TGFFRVN
-526 NADTDAT
+526 NADSDAT
-533 TVHTSYAGINAD
+533 AVHTSYAGINAD

-563 HDDSAAKFDVQV
+563 HDDSAAKFDVHV

-581 GQMQADTINHLDGN
+581 GQMQADTINHIDGSA
-595 TIANVKIAQSTT
+595 IANVKIAQSTT
-607 VDAISHLQNAAAL
+607 VDAISHLQSAAAL

-693 DATAKN
+693 DAAAKN

-716 YADIVLKK
+716 YADIVLKE

-759 AMGDKAYFTPQAQLS
+759 AMGDKAYFTPQTQLS

-808 SRLGDN
+808 SKLGDN

-828 GSSDTRLS
+828 GSADTRLS
-836 YNGVSTTC
+836 YNGVSTTY

>member
-1 MNYCNIL
+1 MQRKKL
-8 KVFFISADLKKGG
+8 ISRTL
-21 LVYATQKINLQ
+21 TT
-32 NPDNSCNACA
+32 A
-42 VHRGAQPSIISAQ
+42 VMLALYIGGAQPSIISAQ
-55 EYTDRITGAGDAY
+55 EYTDQLTGAGDAY

-94 NAYPAV
+94 NAYPAI
-100 EVWDE
+100 EVWYE

-112 TPLNLQLDAKD
+112 TPLNLQLDAKN
-123 GAISGIYAATSN
+123 GATSGIHAATSN

-163 YISGINT
+163 YISGIDT
-170 YAADIKIEN
+170 YAADIKMEN
-179 LNIDIIADGKPESI
+179 LNIDITADGKPESI

-248 TIVTEATSEDE
+248 TIVTETTSEDE

-341 RAENTSD
+341 RAENNSD

-354 LFVEDG
+354 LFVHDG

-368 SITGANNTSDGL
+368 SITGVNNANNRK
-380 FNAINAYGEDAN
+380 FNAINACIEDPD
-392 TFLHADTIVNI
+392 LPWPVDTIVNI
-403 NQGTTND
+403 NQNTTNN

-416 VHAANTAIVN
+416 VHAADAATVN

-441 QSGSYPDTDDDGT
+441 QNGSYPDTDDDGT

-469 KYGIG
+469 EYGIG

-486 NITMTKEQKQNIDVN
+486 SITMTNEELQNIDIN
-501 HLHGTGGELT
+501 HLQGIGGELT
-511 LEANAN
+511 LEANASLN
-517 LKTGYFCVN
+517 TGFFRVN
-526 NADTDAT
+526 NADTDAAA
-533 TVHTSYAGINAD
+533 VHTSYAGINAD

-581 GQMQADTINHLDGN
+581 GQMQADTINHIDGN
-595 TIANVKIAQSTT
+595 VIANVKIAQSTT

-699 RSLALTLYGTWL
+699 HSLALTLYGTWL

-716 YADIVLKK
+716 YADIVLKE

-828 GSSDTRLS
+828 GSADTRLS
-836 YNGVSTTC
+836 YNGVSTTY

>member
-1 MNYCNIL
+1 MQRKKL
-8 KVFFISADLKKGG
+8 ISKTL
-21 LVYATQKINLQ
+21 TT
-32 NPDNSCNACA
+32 A
-42 VHRGAQPSIISAQ
+42 VMLALYIGGAQPSITSAQ
-55 EYTDRITGAGDAY
+55 EYTDQINGANDAY

-123 GAISGIYAATSN
+123 GATSGIYAATSN
-135 YDTPGRLTA
+135 YDTPGSLTA
-144 QDVNITGQSTGS
+144 QDVNITGQSTGDVDEG
-156 NYNINRI
+156 RI
-163 YISGINT
+163 YISGIEA
-170 YAADIKIEN
+170 YAANIKMEN
-179 LNIDIIADGKPESI
+179 LHIDVTADGKPESI
-193 ADGILMGRDFED
+193 ADGIFMGRDFKDE
-205 KDSEHTLTV
+205 DSEHILTV
-214 SGATN
+214 NGAAN
-219 IKAVSKN
+219 IRAVSKN
-226 GSYAWAAGIEAL
+226 GYYAWAAGIEAL

-248 TIVTEATSEDE
+248 TIATEAIAEDV

-274 AGETHINVKGNAVT
+274 AGETHIDVKAYSPNTDGSGDSIGINAYA
-288 EGNSYGLNAIYSS
+288 NSKVNI
-301 KITLGDGSSIY
+301 GDGSTIY
-312 AESSGDGAVTAI
+312 AEGNGDGGISTI
-324 GVRAGL
+324 GVRAFKF
-330 YSEVNLGISDI
+330 SKVNMGITDI
-341 RAENTSD
+341 KAENNSAE
-348 GGTVDV
+348 GTVNV
-354 LFVEDG
+354 LFVEEG

-368 SITGANNTSDGL
+368 SITGANNANNRT
-380 FNAINAYGEDAN
+380 FNAINAYGEDPDP
-392 TFLHADTIVNI
+392 TWHTDTIVNI
-403 NQGTTND
+403 NQGTAND

-441 QSGSYPDTDDDGT
+441 QSGPYVDKDDSAGT

-469 KYGIG
+469 EYGKG
-474 YSYLEKLTLNDG
+474 ESYLENLTLHDG
-486 NITMTKEQKQNIDVN
+486 NITMTNEEAQNIDVM
-501 HLHGTGGELT
+501 HLQGTGGELT
-511 LEANAN
+511 LEADAN
-517 LKTGYFCVN
+517 LNTGFFRVN
-526 NADTDAT
+526 NANTDAVA
-533 TVHTSYAGINAD
+533 VHTSYAGINAD
-545 NVKDAAG
+545 NVKDADG
-552 LEGLVKNSLKI
+552 LEGLIKNSLKI
-563 HDDSAAKFDVQV
+563 HDDSTAKFDVQV

-581 GQMQADTINHLDGN
+581 GKMQADTINHIDGN
-595 TIANVKIAQSTT
+595 AIANVKIAQSST
-607 VDAISHLQNAAAL
+607 VDAISHMQNAAAL

-716 YADIVLKK
+716 YADIVLKE
-724 GRLSNDYDIS
+724 GRLNNDYDIS
-734 APIGFTHGQYK
+734 APIGYTHGQYK

-828 GSSDTRLS
+828 GSADTRLS
-836 YNGVSTTC
+836 YNGVSTTY

>member
-1 MNYCNIL
+1 MQRKKL
-8 KVFFISADLKKGG
+8 ISRTL
-21 LVYATQKINLQ
+21 TT
-32 NPDNSCNACA
+32 A
-42 VHRGAQPSIISAQ
+42 VMLALYIGGAQPSIISAQ
-55 EYTDRITGAGDAY
+55 EYTDQLNGAGDAY

-123 GAISGIYAATSN
+123 GATSGIYAATSN
-135 YDTPGRLTA
+135 YDTPGSLTA
-144 QDVNITGQSTGS
+144 QDVNITGQSTGDVDEG
-156 NYNINRI
+156 RI
-163 YISGINT
+163 YISGIEA
-170 YAADIKIEN
+170 YAANIKMEN
-179 LNIDIIADGKPESI
+179 LHIDVTADGKPESI
-193 ADGILMGRDFED
+193 ADGIFMGRDFED
-205 KDSEHTLTV
+205 EDSEHILTV
-214 SGATN
+214 NGAAN
-219 IKAVSKN
+219 IRAVSKN
-226 GSYAWAAGIEAL
+226 GYYAWAAGIEAQ

-248 TIVTEATSEDE
+248 TIATEATAEDL

-274 AGETHINVKGNAVT
+274 ARETHIDVKAYSPNNDGSGDSIGINAYA
-288 EGNSYGLNAIYSS
+288 NSKVNI
-301 KITLGDGSSIY
+301 GDGSTIY
-312 AESSGDGAVTAI
+312 AEGNGDGGISTI
-324 GVRAGL
+324 GVRAFQF
-330 YSEVNLGISDI
+330 SKVNMGITDI
-341 RAENTSD
+341 KAENNSAD
-348 GGTVDV
+348 GTVNV
-354 LFVEDG
+354 LFVDEG

-368 SITGANNTSDGL
+368 SITGANNANNRT
-380 FNAINAYGEDAN
+380 FNAINAYGEDPDPIWH
-392 TFLHADTIVNI
+392 TDTIVNI
-403 NQGTTND
+403 NQGTAND

-416 VHAANTAIVN
+416 VRAANTAIVN

-441 QSGSYPDTDDDGT
+441 QSGPYVDKDDSAGT

-469 KYGIG
+469 EYGKG
-474 YSYLEKLTLNDG
+474 ESYLENLTLHDG
-486 NITMTKEQKQNIDVN
+486 NITMTNEEAQNIDVM
-501 HLHGTGGELT
+501 HLQGTGGELT
-511 LEANAN
+511 LEADASLN
-517 LKTGYFCVN
+517 TGFFRVN
-526 NADTDAT
+526 NANTDAVA
-533 TVHTSYAGINAD
+533 VHTSYAGINAD

-552 LEGLVKNSLKI
+552 LEGLVGNSLKI

-581 GQMQADTINHLDGN
+581 GKMQADTINHIDGN
-595 TIANVKIAQSTT
+595 AIANVKIAQSTT
-607 VDAISHLQNAAAL
+607 VDAISHMQNAAAL

-669 YDKAGGDWH
+669 YDKAGGNWH

-716 YADIVLKK
+716 YADIVLKE

-745 TWGSS
+745 NWGSS

-828 GSSDTRLS
+828 GSADTRLS
-836 YNGVSTTC
+836 YNGVSTTY

>member
-1 MNYCNIL
+1 MQRKKL
-8 KVFFISADLKKGG
+8 ISKTL
-21 LVYATQKINLQ
+21 TT
-32 NPDNSCNACA
+32 A
-42 VHRGAQPSIISAQ
+42 VMLALYIGGAQPSIVSAQ
-55 EYTDRITGAGDAY
+55 EYTDQITGAGDAY
-68 AAHGIRTT
+68 AEHGIRTT
-76 VGMESTYTFAE
+76 VGTESTYTFAE

-94 NAYPAV
+94 SSGPAV
-100 EVWDE
+100 EVWGA

-112 TPLNLQLDAKD
+112 TPLNLQLDVQDSAT
-123 GAISGIYAATSN
+123 SGIYVATSD
-135 YDTPGRLTA
+135 YDTPGKLTA
-144 QDVNITGQSTGS
+144 QDVTITGQSTGS
-156 NYNINRI
+156 NYDINRI
-163 YISGINT
+163 YISGIEA
-170 YAADIKIEN
+170 YAADIQIKN
-179 LNIDIIADGKPESI
+179 LHIDVTADGKPESI
-193 ADGILMGRDFED
+193 ADGIFMGRDLQD
-205 KDSEHTLTV
+205 TDSEHLLTV
-214 SGATN
+214 TGDTN

-226 GSYAWAAGIEAL
+226 SNGNRAWAAGIEAQ
-238 DQAKMNFGKL
+238 DQAKMTFATLK
-248 TIVTEATSEDE
+248 IATEATSETL
-259 ARTNGIFAAGNSEIN
+259 AQTNGIFAAGNSEIN

-288 EGNSYGLNAIYSS
+288 EGYSYGLNAIYSS
-301 KITLGDGSSIY
+301 QITLGDGSSIY
-312 AESSGDGAVTAI
+312 AESNGDGEISAI
-324 GVRAGL
+324 GVRAGF
-330 YSEVNLGISDI
+330 YSEVNLGITDI
-341 RAENTSD
+341 RAENNSD

-368 SITGANNTSDGL
+368 SITGANNANNRT
-380 FNAINAYGEDAN
+380 FNAINAYGEDPDP
-392 TFLHADTIVNI
+392 TWHTDTIVNI
-403 NQGTTND
+403 NQGTAND

-416 VHAANTAIVN
+416 VRAANTAIVN

-441 QSGSYPDTDDDGT
+441 QSGPYVDKDDSAGT

-469 KYGIG
+469 EYGIG

-486 NITMTKEQKQNIDVN
+486 SITMTNEEVQNIDVN
-501 HLHGTGGELT
+501 HLQGTGGELT
-511 LEANAN
+511 LEADAN
-517 LKTGYFCVN
+517 LNTGFFRVN
-526 NADTDAT
+526 NADTDAAA
-533 TVHTSYAGINAD
+533 VHTSYAGINAD

-552 LEGLVKNSLKI
+552 LEGLVRNSLKI

-581 GQMQADTINHLDGN
+581 GQMQADTINHIDGN

-607 VDAISHLQNAAAL
+607 VDAISHMQSAAAL

-716 YADIVLKK
+716 YADIVLKE
-724 GRLSNDYDIS
+724 GRLSNDYDIH

-759 AMGDKAYFTPQAQLS
+759 ALGDKAYFTPQAQLS

-787 GIAISQDSQSS
+787 GITISQDSQSS

-808 SRLGDN
+808 SKLGDN
-814 GNVYAKASVLHDFG
+814 GNMYAKASVLHDFG
-828 GSSDTRLS
+828 GSADTRLS
-836 YNGVSTTC
+836 YNGVSTTY

>member
-1 MNYCNIL
+1 MQRKKL
-8 KVFFISADLKKGG
+8 ISKTL
-21 LVYATQKINLQ
+21 TT
-32 NPDNSCNACA
+32 A
-42 VHRGAQPSIISAQ
+42 VMLALYIGGAQPSITFTQ
-55 EYTDRITGAGDAY
+55 EYTDQITGAGDAY
-68 AAHGIRTT
+68 AEHGIRTT
-76 VGMESTYTFAE
+76 VGTESTYTFAE

-94 NAYPAV
+94 SSGPAV
-100 EVWDE
+100 EVWGA

-112 TPLNLQLDAKD
+112 TPLNLQLDVQDSAT
-123 GAISGIYAATSN
+123 SGIYVATSD
-135 YDTPGRLTA
+135 YDTPGKLTA
-144 QDVNITGQSTGS
+144 QDVTITGQSTGS
-156 NYNINRI
+156 NYDINRI
-163 YISGINT
+163 YISGIEA
-170 YAADIKIEN
+170 YAADIQIKN
-179 LNIDIIADGKPESI
+179 LHIDVTADGKPESI
-193 ADGILMGRDFED
+193 ADGIFMGRDLQD
-205 KDSEHTLTV
+205 TDSEHLLTV
-214 SGATN
+214 TGDTN

-226 GSYAWAAGIEAL
+226 SNGNRAWAAGIEAQ
-238 DQAKMNFGKL
+238 DQAKMTFATLK
-248 TIVTEATSEDE
+248 IATEATSETL
-259 ARTNGIFAAGNSEIN
+259 AQTNGIFAAGNSEIN

-288 EGNSYGLNAIYSS
+288 EGYSYGLNAIYSS
-301 KITLGDGSSIY
+301 QITLGDGSSIY
-312 AESSGDGAVTAI
+312 AESNGDGEISAI
-324 GVRAGL
+324 GVRAGF
-330 YSEVNLGISDI
+330 YSEVNLGITDI
-341 RAENTSD
+341 RAENNSD

-368 SITGANNTSDGL
+368 SITGANNANNRK
-380 FNAINAYGEDAN
+380 FNAINAYGEDPDP
-392 TFLHADTIVNI
+392 TWHTDTIVNI
-403 NQGTTND
+403 NQGTAND

-441 QSGSYPDTDDDGT
+441 QSGPYVDKDDSAGT

-469 KYGIG
+469 EYGIG
-474 YSYLEKLTLNDG
+474 YSYLENLTLNDG
-486 NITMTKEQKQNIDVN
+486 SITMTNEEVQNIDIN
-501 HLHGTGGELT
+501 HLQGTGGELT
-511 LEANAN
+511 LEADAN
-517 LKTGYFCVN
+517 LNTGFFRVN

-533 TVHTSYAGINAD
+533 AVHTSYAGINAD

-552 LEGLVKNSLKI
+552 LEGLVRNSLKI

-581 GQMQADTINHLDGN
+581 GQMQADTINHIDGN
-595 TIANVKIAQSTT
+595 AIANVKIAQSTT
-607 VDAISHLQNAAAL
+607 VDAISHMQNAAAL

-661 QNNFFQMG
+661 QNNFFQLG

-716 YADIVLKK
+716 YADIVLKE

-787 GIAISQDSQSS
+787 GISISQDSQSS

-808 SRLGDN
+808 SKLGDK
-814 GNVYAKASVLHDFG
+814 GNVYARASVLHDFG
-828 GSSDTRLS
+828 GSADTRLS
-836 YNGVSTTC
+836 YNGVTTTY

-868 LYADVSKA
+868 LYADVAKA

>member
-1 MNYCNIL
+1 MQRKKL
-8 KVFFISADLKKGG
+8 ISRTL
-21 LVYATQKINLQ
+21 TT
-32 NPDNSCNACA
+32 A
-42 VHRGAQPSIISAQ
+42 VMLALYIGGAQPSIISAQ
-55 EYTDRITGAGDAY
+55 EYTDQLNGAGDAY

-112 TPLNLQLDAKD
+112 TPLNLQLDVEN
-123 GAISGIYAATSN
+123 GATSGIYVATSN
-135 YDTPGRLTA
+135 YDTPGKLTA
-144 QDVNITGQSTGS
+144 QDINITGQSTGDV
-156 NYNINRI
+156 YEGRI
-163 YISGINT
+163 YISGIEA
-170 YAADIKIEN
+170 YAANIKIEN
-179 LNIDIIADGKPESI
+179 LNIDITADGKPESI
-193 ADGILMGRDFED
+193 ADGIFMGRDIED
-205 KDSEHTLTV
+205 EDSEHTLTV

-248 TIVTEATSEDE
+248 TIATEAIAEDV

-274 AGETHINVKGNAVT
+274 AGETHIDVKAYSPNTDGSGDSIGINAYA
-288 EGNSYGLNAIYSS
+288 NSKVNI
-301 KITLGDGSSIY
+301 GDGSTIY
-312 AESSGDGAVTAI
+312 AEGNGDGGISTI
-324 GVRAGL
+324 GVRAFKF
-330 YSEVNLGISDI
+330 SKVNMGITDI
-341 RAENTSD
+341 KAENNSAE
-348 GGTVDV
+348 GTVNV
-354 LFVEDG
+354 LFVEEG

-368 SITGANNTSDGL
+368 SITGANNANNGL
-380 FNAINAYGEDAN
+380 FNAINAYGEDPDP
-392 TFLHADTIVNI
+392 TWHTDTIVNI
-403 NQGTTND
+403 NQGTAND

-441 QSGSYPDTDDDGT
+441 QSGPYVDKEDSAGS
-454 INLTLANKATWHAMG
+454 INLTLANKATWYAMG
-469 KYGIG
+469 QFGNG
-474 YSYLEKLTLNDG
+474 YSYLENLTLNDG
-486 NITMTKEQKQNIDVN
+486 SITMTNEEAQNIDVM
-501 HLHGTGGELT
+501 HLQGTGGELT
-511 LEANAN
+511 LEADAN
-517 LKTGYFCVN
+517 LNTGFFRVN

-545 NVKDAAG
+545 NVKDADG
-552 LEGLVKNSLKI
+552 LEGLIKNSLKI
-563 HDDSAAKFDVQV
+563 HDDSTAKFDVQV

-581 GQMQADTINHLDGN
+581 GQMQADTINHIDGN
-595 TIANVKIAQSTT
+595 AIANVKIAQSTT
-607 VDAISHLQNAAAL
+607 VDAISHMQNAAAL

-716 YADIVLKK
+716 YADIVLKE

-759 AMGDKAYFTPQAQLS
+759 AMGDKAYFTPQAQLF
-774 WLRIAGKDYTTAN
+774 LAAYCR
-787 GIAISQDSQSS
+787 
-798 TIGRLGFELG
+798 
-808 SRLGDN
+808 
-814 GNVYAKASVLHDFG
+814 
-828 GSSDTRLS
+828 
-836 YNGVSTTC
+836 
-844 SNDLGDTW
+844 
-852 YEAGIGFN
+852 
-860 LKTKDNSY
+860 
-868 LYADVSKA
+868 
-876 FGGDYKTPWQWNV
+876 
-889 GMRWTF
+889 

>member
-1 MNYCNIL
+1 MQRKKL
-8 KVFFISADLKKGG
+8 ISKTL
-21 LVYATQKINLQ
+21 TT
-32 NPDNSCNACA
+32 A
-42 VHRGAQPSIISAQ
+42 VMLALYIGGAQPSIVSAQ
-55 EYTDRITGAGDAY
+55 EYTDQITGAGDAY
-68 AAHGIRTT
+68 AEHGIRTT
-76 VGMESTYTFAE
+76 VGTESTYTFAE

-94 NAYPAV
+94 SSGPAV
-100 EVWDE
+100 EVWGA

-112 TPLNLQLDAKD
+112 TPLNLQLDVQDSAT
-123 GAISGIYAATSN
+123 SGIYVATSD
-135 YDTPGRLTA
+135 YDTPGKLTA
-144 QDVNITGQSTGS
+144 QDVTITGQSTGS
-156 NYNINRI
+156 NYDINRI
-163 YISGINT
+163 YISGIEA
-170 YAADIKIEN
+170 YAADIQIKN
-179 LNIDIIADGKPESI
+179 LHIDVTADGKPESI
-193 ADGILMGRDFED
+193 ADGIFMGRDLQD
-205 KDSEHTLTV
+205 TDSEHLLTV
-214 SGATN
+214 TGDTN

-226 GSYAWAAGIEAL
+226 SNGNRAWAAGIEAQ
-238 DQAKMNFGKL
+238 DQAKMTFATLK
-248 TIVTEATSEDE
+248 IATEATSETL
-259 ARTNGIFAAGNSEIN
+259 AQTNGIFAAGNSEIN

-288 EGNSYGLNAIYSS
+288 EGYSYGLNAIYSS
-301 KITLGDGSSIY
+301 QITLGDGSSIY
-312 AESSGDGAVTAI
+312 AESNGDGEISAI
-324 GVRAGL
+324 GVRAGF
-330 YSEVNLGISDI
+330 YSEVNLGITDI
-341 RAENTSD
+341 RAENNSD

-368 SITGANNTSDGL
+368 SITGANNANNRK
-380 FNAINAYGEDAN
+380 FNAINAYGEDPDP
-392 TFLHADTIVNI
+392 TWHTDTIVNI
-403 NQGTTND
+403 NQGTAND

-416 VHAANTAIVN
+416 VRAANTAIVN

-441 QSGSYPDTDDDGT
+441 QSGPYVDKDDSAGT

-469 KYGIG
+469 EYGIG
-474 YSYLEKLTLNDG
+474 YSYLENLTLNDG
-486 NITMTKEQKQNIDVN
+486 SITMTNEEVQNIDIN
-501 HLHGTGGELT
+501 HLQGTGGELT
-511 LEANAN
+511 LEADAN
-517 LKTGYFCVN
+517 LNTGFFRVN

-533 TVHTSYAGINAD
+533 AIHTSYAGINAD

-552 LEGLVKNSLKI
+552 LEGLVRNSLKI

-581 GQMQADTINHLDGN
+581 GQMQADTINHIDGN

-607 VDAISHLQNAAAL
+607 VDAISHMQSAAAL

-638 GDGDQGFWVRLNRGE
+638 GDSDQGFWVRLNRGE
-653 FKYDNAKN
+653 FKYGNAKN

-716 YADIVLKK
+716 YADIVLKE
-724 GRLSNDYDIS
+724 GRLSNDYDIH

-774 WLRIAGKDYTTAN
+774 WLRISGKDYTTAN

-808 SRLGDN
+808 SKLGDN
-814 GNVYAKASVLHDFG
+814 GNMYAKASVLHDFG
-828 GSSDTRLS
+828 GSADTRLS
-836 YNGVSTTC
+836 YNGVSTSY

>member
-1 MNYCNIL
+1 MQRKKL
-8 KVFFISADLKKGG
+8 ISKTL
-21 LVYATQKINLQ
+21 TT
-32 NPDNSCNACA
+32 A
-42 VHRGAQPSIISAQ
+42 VMLALYIGGAQPSIVSAQ
-55 EYTDRITGAGDAY
+55 EYTDQITGAGDAY
-68 AAHGIRTT
+68 AEHGIRTT
-76 VGMESTYTFAE
+76 VGTESTYTFAE

-94 NAYPAV
+94 SSGPAV
-100 EVWDE
+100 EVWGA

-112 TPLNLQLDAKD
+112 TPLNLQLDVQDSAT
-123 GAISGIYAATSN
+123 SGIYVATSD
-135 YDTPGRLTA
+135 YDTPGKLTA
-144 QDVNITGQSTGS
+144 QDVTITGQSTGS
-156 NYNINRI
+156 NYDINRI
-163 YISGINT
+163 YISGIEA
-170 YAADIKIEN
+170 YAADIQIKN
-179 LNIDIIADGKPESI
+179 LHIDVTADGKPESI
-193 ADGILMGRDFED
+193 ADGIFMGRDLQD
-205 KDSEHTLTV
+205 TDSEHLLTV
-214 SGATN
+214 TGDTN

-226 GSYAWAAGIEAL
+226 SNGNRAWAAGIEAQ
-238 DQAKMNFGKL
+238 DQAKMTFATLK
-248 TIVTEATSEDE
+248 IATEATSETL
-259 ARTNGIFAAGNSEIN
+259 AQTNGIFAAGNSEIN

-288 EGNSYGLNAIYSS
+288 EGYSYGLNAIYSS
-301 KITLGDGSSIY
+301 QITLGDGSSIY
-312 AESSGDGAVTAI
+312 AESNGDGEISAI
-324 GVRAGL
+324 GVRAGF
-330 YSEVNLGISDI
+330 YSEVNLGITDI
-341 RAENTSD
+341 RAENNSD

-368 SITGANNTSDGL
+368 SITGANNANNRK
-380 FNAINAYGEDAN
+380 FNAINAYGEDPDP
-392 TFLHADTIVNI
+392 TWHTDTIVNI
-403 NQGTTND
+403 NQGTAND

-416 VHAANTAIVN
+416 VRAANTAIVN

-441 QSGSYPDTDDDGT
+441 QSGPYVDKDDSAGT

-469 KYGIG
+469 EYGIG
-474 YSYLEKLTLNDG
+474 YSYLENLTLNDG
-486 NITMTKEQKQNIDVN
+486 SITMTNEEVQNIDIN
-501 HLHGTGGELT
+501 HLQGTGGELT
-511 LEANAN
+511 LEADAN
-517 LKTGYFCVN
+517 LNTGFFRVN
-526 NADTDAT
+526 NADTDAAA
-533 TVHTSYAGINAD
+533 VHTSYAGINAD

-552 LEGLVKNSLKI
+552 LEGLVRNSLKI

-581 GQMQADTINHLDGN
+581 GQMQADTINHIDGN

-607 VDAISHLQNAAAL
+607 VDAISHMQSAAAL

-638 GDGDQGFWVRLNRGE
+638 GDSDQGFWVRLNRGE
-653 FKYDNAKN
+653 FKYGNAKN

-716 YADIVLKK
+716 YADIVLKE

-734 APIGFTHGQYK
+734 APIGFTHGHYK

-828 GSSDTRLS
+828 GSADTRLS
-836 YNGVSTTC
+836 YNGVSTSY

>member
-1 MNYCNIL
+1 MQRKKL
-8 KVFFISADLKKGG
+8 ISKTL
-21 LVYATQKINLQ
+21 TT
-32 NPDNSCNACA
+32 A
-42 VHRGAQPSIISAQ
+42 VMLALYIGGAQPSIVSAQ
-55 EYTDRITGAGDAY
+55 EYTDQITGAGDAY
-68 AAHGIRTT
+68 AEHGIRTT
-76 VGMESTYTFAE
+76 VGTESTYTFAE

-94 NAYPAV
+94 SSGPAV
-100 EVWDE
+100 EVWGA

-112 TPLNLQLDAKD
+112 TPLNLQLDVQDSAT
-123 GAISGIYAATSN
+123 SGIYVATSD
-135 YDTPGRLTA
+135 YDTPGKLTA
-144 QDVNITGQSTGS
+144 QDVTITGQSTGS
-156 NYNINRI
+156 NYDINRI
-163 YISGINT
+163 YISGIEA
-170 YAADIKIEN
+170 YAADIQIKN
-179 LNIDIIADGKPESI
+179 LHIDVTADGKPESI
-193 ADGILMGRDFED
+193 ADGIFMGRDLQD
-205 KDSEHTLTV
+205 TDSEHLLTV
-214 SGATN
+214 TGDTN

-226 GSYAWAAGIEAL
+226 SNGNRAWAAGIEAQ
-238 DQAKMNFGKL
+238 DQAKMTFATLK
-248 TIVTEATSEDE
+248 IATEATSETL
-259 ARTNGIFAAGNSEIN
+259 AQTNGIFAAGNSEIN

-288 EGNSYGLNAIYSS
+288 EGYSYGLNAIYSS
-301 KITLGDGSSIY
+301 QITLGDGSSIY
-312 AESSGDGAVTAI
+312 AESNGDGEISAI
-324 GVRAGL
+324 GVRAGF
-330 YSEVNLGISDI
+330 YSEVNLGITDI
-341 RAENTSD
+341 RAENNSD

-368 SITGANNTSDGL
+368 SITGANNANNRK
-380 FNAINAYGEDAN
+380 FNAINAYGEDPDP
-392 TFLHADTIVNI
+392 TWHTDTIVNI
-403 NQGTTND
+403 NQGTAND

-416 VHAANTAIVN
+416 VRAANTAIVN

-441 QSGSYPDTDDDGT
+441 QSGPYVDKDDSAGT

-469 KYGIG
+469 EYGIG
-474 YSYLEKLTLNDG
+474 YSYLENLTLNDG
-486 NITMTKEQKQNIDVN
+486 SITMTNEEVQNIDIN
-501 HLHGTGGELT
+501 HLQGTGGELT
-511 LEANAN
+511 LEADAN
-517 LKTGYFCVN
+517 LNTGFFRVN
-526 NADTDAT
+526 NANTDAT

-563 HDDSAAKFDVQV
+563 HDDSAAKFDVHV

-620 SWRQEDAT
+620 AWRQEDAT
-628 LSKRL
+628 LGKRL

-638 GDGDQGFWVRLNRGE
+638 GDGDQGFWVRFNRGE

-716 YADIVLKK
+716 YADIVLKE

-828 GSSDTRLS
+828 GSADTRLS
-836 YNGVSTTC
+836 YNGVSTTY

>member
-1 MNYCNIL
+1 MQRKKL
-8 KVFFISADLKKGG
+8 ISKTL
-21 LVYATQKINLQ
+21 TT
-32 NPDNSCNACA
+32 A
-42 VHRGAQPSIISAQ
+42 VMLALYIGGAQPSITSAQ
-55 EYTDRITGAGDAY
+55 EYTDQLTGANDAY
-68 AAHGIRTT
+68 AAHGIRTS

-123 GAISGIYAATSN
+123 GATSGIYAATSN
-135 YDTPGRLTA
+135 YDTPGSLTA
-144 QDVNITGQSTGS
+144 QDVNITGQSTGDVDEG
-156 NYNINRI
+156 RI
-163 YISGINT
+163 YISGIEA
-170 YAADIKIEN
+170 YAANIKMEN
-179 LNIDIIADGKPESI
+179 LHIDVTADGKPESI
-193 ADGILMGRDFED
+193 ADGIFMGRDVED
-205 KDSEHTLTV
+205 EDSEHTLTV

-226 GSYAWAAGIEAL
+226 GYYAWAAGIEAQ

-248 TIVTEATSEDE
+248 TIATEAMAEDL

-274 AGETHINVKGNAVT
+274 AGETHIDVKAYSPNTDGSGDSIGINAYA
-288 EGNSYGLNAIYSS
+288 NSKVNI
-301 KITLGDGSSIY
+301 GDGSTIY
-312 AESSGDGAVTAI
+312 AEGNGDGGISTI
-324 GVRAGL
+324 GVRAFQF
-330 YSEVNLGISDI
+330 SKVNMGITDI
-341 RAENTSD
+341 KAENNSAD
-348 GGTVDV
+348 GTVNV
-354 LFVEDG
+354 LFVDEG

-368 SITGANNTSDGL
+368 SITGANNANNRT
-380 FNAINAYGEDAN
+380 FNAINAYGEDPDPIWH
-392 TFLHADTIVNI
+392 TDTIVNI
-403 NQGTTND
+403 NQATAND

-416 VHAANTAIVN
+416 VRAANTAIVN

-441 QSGSYPDTDDDGT
+441 QSGPYVDKDDSAGT

-469 KYGIG
+469 EYGKG
-474 YSYLEKLTLNDG
+474 ESYLENLTLHDG
-486 NITMTKEQKQNIDVN
+486 NITMTNEEAQNIDVM
-501 HLHGTGGELT
+501 HLQGTGGELT
-511 LEANAN
+511 LEADASLN
-517 LKTGYFCVN
+517 TGFFRVN
-526 NADTDAT
+526 NADADAAA
-533 TVHTSYAGINAD
+533 VHTSYAGINAD
-545 NVKDAAG
+545 NIKDAAG

-581 GQMQADTINHLDGN
+581 GQMQADTINHIDGN
-595 TIANVKIAQSTT
+595 AIANVKIAQSTT
-607 VDAISHLQNAAAL
+607 VDAISHLQNATAL

-716 YADIVLKK
+716 YADIVLKE

-734 APIGFTHGQYK
+734 APIGYTHGQYK

-828 GSSDTRLS
+828 GSADTRLS
-836 YNGVSTTC
+836 YNDVSTTY

>member
-1 MNYCNIL
+1 MQRKKL
-8 KVFFISADLKKGG
+8 ISRTL
-21 LVYATQKINLQ
+21 TT
-32 NPDNSCNACA
+32 A
-42 VHRGAQPSIISAQ
+42 VMLALYIGGAQPSIISAQ
-55 EYTDRITGAGDAY
+55 EYTDQLNGAGDAY

-112 TPLNLQLDAKD
+112 TPLNLQLDVEN
-123 GAISGIYAATSN
+123 GATSGIYVATSN
-135 YDTPGRLTA
+135 YDTPGKLTA
-144 QDVNITGQSTGS
+144 QDINITGQSTGDV
-156 NYNINRI
+156 YEGRI
-163 YISGINT
+163 YISGIEA
-170 YAADIKIEN
+170 YAANIKIEN
-179 LNIDIIADGKPESI
+179 LNIDITADGKPESI
-193 ADGILMGRDFED
+193 ADGIFMGRDIED
-205 KDSEHTLTV
+205 EDSEHTLTV

-238 DQAKMNFGKL
+238 HQAKMNFGKL
-248 TIVTEATSEDE
+248 TIATEAIAEDV

-274 AGETHINVKGNAVT
+274 AGETHIDVKAYSPNTDGSGDSIGINAYA
-288 EGNSYGLNAIYSS
+288 NSKVNI
-301 KITLGDGSSIY
+301 GDGSTIY
-312 AESSGDGAVTAI
+312 AEGNGDGGISTI
-324 GVRAGL
+324 GVRAFKF
-330 YSEVNLGISDI
+330 SKVNMGITDI
-341 RAENTSD
+341 KAENNSAE
-348 GGTVDV
+348 GTVNV
-354 LFVEDG
+354 LFVEEG

-368 SITGANNTSDGL
+368 SITGANNANNGL
-380 FNAINAYGEDAN
+380 FNAINAYGEDPDP
-392 TFLHADTIVNI
+392 TWHTDTIVNI
-403 NQGTTND
+403 NQGTAND

-441 QSGSYPDTDDDGT
+441 QSGPYVDKEDSAGS
-454 INLTLANKATWHAMG
+454 INLTLANKATWYAMG
-469 KYGIG
+469 QFGNG
-474 YSYLEKLTLNDG
+474 YSYLENLTLNDG
-486 NITMTKEQKQNIDVN
+486 SITMTNEEAQNIDVM
-501 HLHGTGGELT
+501 HLQGTGGELT
-511 LEANAN
+511 LEADAN
-517 LKTGYFCVN
+517 LNTGFFRVN

-545 NVKDAAG
+545 NVKDADG
-552 LEGLVKNSLKI
+552 LEGLIKNSLKI
-563 HDDSAAKFDVQV
+563 HDDSTAKFDVQV

-581 GQMQADTINHLDGN
+581 GQMQADTINHIDGN
-595 TIANVKIAQSTT
+595 AIANVKIAQSTT
-607 VDAISHLQNAAAL
+607 VDAISHMQNAAAL

-716 YADIVLKK
+716 YADIVLKE

-745 TWGSS
+745 TWAAASVPNT
-750 ISAEYGREI
+750 AEKSLWATRPTSPRRHSFPGCVLPVRI
-759 AMGDKAYFTPQAQLS
+759 TLPPTALLS
-774 WLRIAGKDYTTAN
+774 VRT
-787 GIAISQDSQSS
+787 
-798 TIGRLGFELG
+798 
-808 SRLGDN
+808 
-814 GNVYAKASVLHDFG
+814 AKAAPS
-828 GSSDTRLS
+828 
-836 YNGVSTTC
+836 
-844 SNDLGDTW
+844 
-852 YEAGIGFN
+852 A
-860 LKTKDNSY
+860 
-868 LYADVSKA
+868 A
-876 FGGDYKTPWQWNV
+876 
-889 GMRWTF
+889 

>member
-1 MNYCNIL
+1 MQRKKL
-8 KVFFISADLKKGG
+8 ISRTL
-21 LVYATQKINLQ
+21 TT
-32 NPDNSCNACA
+32 A
-42 VHRGAQPSIISAQ
+42 VMLALYIGGAQPSIISAQ
-55 EYTDRITGAGDAY
+55 EYTDQINGASDAY
-68 AAHGIRTT
+68 ATHDIRTT

-94 NAYPAV
+94 NPGPAV

-112 TPLNLQLDAKD
+112 TPLNLQLDVKD
-123 GAISGIYAATSN
+123 GATSGIHAGTTN

-156 NYNINRI
+156 NYDINRI
-163 YISGINT
+163 YISGIDT
-170 YAADIKIEN
+170 YAANIKMEN
-179 LNIDIIADGKPESI
+179 LNIDITADGKPKSI
-193 ADGILMGRDFED
+193 ADGIFMGRDVED
-205 KDSEHTLTV
+205 EDSEHTLTV
-214 SGATN
+214 SGNTN

-226 GSYAWAAGIEAL
+226 GYSAWAAGIEAL

-248 TIVTEATSEDE
+248 TIATEATAEDL
-259 ARTNGIFAAGNSEIN
+259 ARTNGIFAEGNSEIN
-274 AGETHINVKGNAVT
+274 AGETHINVTANSPNTDGSGDSIGINAYV
-288 EGNSYGLNAIYSS
+288 NSKVNI
-301 KITLGDGSSIY
+301 GDGSTIY
-312 AESSGDGAVTAI
+312 AEGNGDGGISTI
-324 GVRAGL
+324 GVRAGY
-330 YSEVNLGISDI
+330 YSEVNLGITDI
-341 RAENTSD
+341 RAENNSAE
-348 GGTVDV
+348 GTVNV
-354 LFVEDG
+354 LFVDEG

-368 SITGANNTSDGL
+368 SITGANNANNRT
-380 FNAINAYGEDAN
+380 FNAINADGEDPDP
-392 TFLHADTIVNI
+392 TRHTDTIVNI
-403 NQGTTND
+403 NQGKTNN

-454 INLTLANKATWHAMG
+454 INLILANKATWHAMG
-469 KYGIG
+469 EYGKG
-474 YSYLEKLTLNDG
+474 ESYLENLTLNDG
-486 NITMTKEQKQNIDVN
+486 NITMTNEEAIDVM
-501 HLHGTGGELT
+501 HLQGTGGELT
-511 LEANAN
+511 LDADAN
-517 LKTGYFCVN
+517 LKTGYFSVK

-545 NVKDAAG
+545 NVKDADG

-581 GQMQADTINHLDGN
+581 GQMQADTINHIDGN
-595 TIANVKIAQSTT
+595 AIANVKIAQSTT

-620 SWRQEDAT
+620 AWRQEDAT
-628 LSKRL
+628 LGKRL

-661 QNNFFQMG
+661 QNNFFQLG

-678 YGAAISRNSGKTTYG
+678 YGAAISRNSGKTSYG
-693 DATAKN
+693 DATAKH

-711 GDKGH
+711 GNKGH
-716 YADIVLKK
+716 YADIVLKE
-724 GRLSNDYDIS
+724 GHLSNDYDIY
-734 APIGFTHGQYK
+734 APIGFTHGHYK

-808 SRLGDN
+808 SKLGDK
-814 GNVYAKASVLHDFG
+814 GNVYARASVLHDFG
-828 GSSDTRLS
+828 GSADTRLS
-836 YNGVSTTC
+836 YNGVTTTY

-868 LYADVSKA
+868 LYADVAKA

>member
-1 MNYCNIL
+1 MQRKKL
-8 KVFFISADLKKGG
+8 ISRTL
-21 LVYATQKINLQ
+21 TT
-32 NPDNSCNACA
+32 A
-42 VHRGAQPSIISAQ
+42 VMLALYIGGAQPSIISAQ
-55 EYTDRITGAGDAY
+55 EYTDQLNGAGDAY

-123 GAISGIYAATSN
+123 GATSGIYAATSN
-135 YDTPGRLTA
+135 YDTPGSLTA
-144 QDVNITGQSTGS
+144 QDVNITGQSTGDVDEG
-156 NYNINRI
+156 RI
-163 YISGINT
+163 YISGIEA
-170 YAADIKIEN
+170 YAANIKMEN
-179 LNIDIIADGKPESI
+179 LHIDVTADGKPESI
-193 ADGILMGRDFED
+193 ADGIFMGRDFED
-205 KDSEHTLTV
+205 EDSEHILTV
-214 SGATN
+214 NGAAN
-219 IKAVSKN
+219 IRAVSKN
-226 GSYAWAAGIEAL
+226 GYYAWAAGIEAQ

-248 TIVTEATSEDE
+248 TIATEATAEDL

-274 AGETHINVKGNAVT
+274 ARETHIDVKAYSPNNDGSGDSIGINAYA
-288 EGNSYGLNAIYSS
+288 NSKVNI
-301 KITLGDGSSIY
+301 GDGSTIY
-312 AESSGDGAVTAI
+312 AEGNGDGGISTI
-324 GVRAGL
+324 GVRAFQF
-330 YSEVNLGISDI
+330 SKVNMGITDI
-341 RAENTSD
+341 KAENNSAD
-348 GGTVDV
+348 GTVNV
-354 LFVEDG
+354 LFVDEG

-368 SITGANNTSDGL
+368 SITGANNANNRT
-380 FNAINAYGEDAN
+380 FNAINAYGEDPDPIWH
-392 TFLHADTIVNI
+392 TDTIVNI
-403 NQGTTND
+403 NQGTAND

-416 VHAANTAIVN
+416 VRAANTAIVN

-441 QSGSYPDTDDDGT
+441 QSGPYVDKDDSAGT

-469 KYGIG
+469 EYGKG
-474 YSYLEKLTLNDG
+474 ESYLENLTLHDG
-486 NITMTKEQKQNIDVN
+486 NITMTNEEAQNIDVM
-501 HLHGTGGELT
+501 HLQGTGGELT
-511 LEANAN
+511 LEADASLN
-517 LKTGYFCVN
+517 TGFFRVN
-526 NADTDAT
+526 NANTDAAA
-533 TVHTSYAGINAD
+533 VHTSYAGINAD
-545 NVKDAAG
+545 NVKDATC
-552 LEGLVKNSLKI
+552 LEGLVRNSLKI

-581 GQMQADTINHLDGN
+581 GQMQADTINHIDGN
-595 TIANVKIAQSTT
+595 AIANVKIAQSTT
-607 VDAISHLQNAAAL
+607 VDAISHMQNAAAL

-633 GDLRQ
+633 DDLRQ

-716 YADIVLKK
+716 YADIVLKE

-828 GSSDTRLS
+828 GSADTRLS
-836 YNGVSTTC
+836 YNGVSTTY

>member
-1 MNYCNIL
+1 MQRKKL
-8 KVFFISADLKKGG
+8 ISKTL
-21 LVYATQKINLQ
+21 TT
-32 NPDNSCNACA
+32 A
-42 VHRGAQPSIISAQ
+42 VMLALYIGGAQPSIVSAQ
-55 EYTDRITGAGDAY
+55 EYTDQITGAGDAY
-68 AAHGIRTT
+68 AEHGIRTT
-76 VGMESTYTFAE
+76 VGTESTYTFAE

-94 NAYPAV
+94 SSGPAV
-100 EVWDE
+100 EVWGA

-112 TPLNLQLDAKD
+112 TPLNLQLDVQDSAT
-123 GAISGIYAATSN
+123 SGIYVATSD
-135 YDTPGRLTA
+135 YDTPGKLTA
-144 QDVNITGQSTGS
+144 QDVTITGQSTGS
-156 NYNINRI
+156 NYDINRI
-163 YISGINT
+163 YISGIEA
-170 YAADIKIEN
+170 YAADIQIKN
-179 LNIDIIADGKPESI
+179 LHIDVTADGKPESI
-193 ADGILMGRDFED
+193 ADGIFMGRDLQD
-205 KDSEHTLTV
+205 TDSEHLLTV
-214 SGATN
+214 TGDTN

-226 GSYAWAAGIEAL
+226 SNGNRAWAAGIEAQ
-238 DQAKMNFGKL
+238 DQAKMTFATLK
-248 TIVTEATSEDE
+248 IATEATSETL
-259 ARTNGIFAAGNSEIN
+259 AQTNGIFAAGNSEIN

-288 EGNSYGLNAIYSS
+288 EGYSYGLNAIYSS
-301 KITLGDGSSIY
+301 QITLGDGSSIY
-312 AESSGDGAVTAI
+312 AESNGDGEISAI
-324 GVRAGL
+324 GVRAGF
-330 YSEVNLGISDI
+330 YSEVNLGITDI
-341 RAENTSD
+341 RAENNSD

-368 SITGANNTSDGL
+368 SITGANNANNRK
-380 FNAINAYGEDAN
+380 FNAINAYGEDPDP
-392 TFLHADTIVNI
+392 TWHTDTIVNI
-403 NQGTTND
+403 NQGTAND

-416 VHAANTAIVN
+416 VRAANTAIVN

-441 QSGSYPDTDDDGT
+441 QSGPYVDKDDSAGT

-469 KYGIG
+469 EYGIG
-474 YSYLEKLTLNDG
+474 YSYLENLTLNDG
-486 NITMTKEQKQNIDVN
+486 SITMTNEDVQNIDVK
-501 HLHGTGGELT
+501 HLQGTGGELT
-511 LEANAN
+511 LEADAN
-517 LKTGYFCVN
+517 LNTGFFRVN
-526 NADTDAT
+526 NADTDAAA
-533 TVHTSYAGINAD
+533 VHTSYAGINAD

-595 TIANVKIAQSTT
+595 AIANVKIAQSTT
-607 VDAISHLQNAAAL
+607 VDAISHMQNAAAL

-638 GDGDQGFWVRLNRGE
+638 GEGDQGFWVRLNRGE

-661 QNNFFQMG
+661 QNNFFQLG

-678 YGAAISRNSGKTTYG
+678 YGAAISRNSGKTSYG

-711 GDKGH
+711 GAKGH
-716 YADIVLKK
+716 YADIVLKE

-774 WLRIAGKDYTTAN
+774 WLRISGKDYTTAN

-828 GSSDTRLS
+828 GSADTRLS
-836 YNGVSTTC
+836 YNGVSTTY

>member
-1 MNYCNIL
+1 MQRKKL
-8 KVFFISADLKKGG
+8 ISKTL
-21 LVYATQKINLQ
+21 TT
-32 NPDNSCNACA
+32 A
-42 VHRGAQPSIISAQ
+42 VMLALYIGGAQPSIISAQ
-55 EYTDRITGAGDAY
+55 EYTDQLNGAGDAY

-100 EVWDE
+100 EVWVE

-123 GAISGIYAATSN
+123 GATSGIYAATSN

-144 QDVNITGQSTGS
+144 QDVNITGQSTGDVDEG
-156 NYNINRI
+156 RI
-163 YISGINT
+163 YISGIEA
-170 YAADIKIEN
+170 YAANIKMEN
-179 LNIDIIADGKPESI
+179 LHIDVTADGKPESI
-193 ADGILMGRDFED
+193 ADGIFMGRDFED
-205 KDSEHTLTV
+205 EDSEHILTV
-214 SGATN
+214 NGAAN
-219 IKAVSKN
+219 IRAVSKN
-226 GSYAWAAGIEAL
+226 GYYAWAAGIEAQ

-248 TIVTEATSEDE
+248 TIATEATAEDL

-274 AGETHINVKGNAVT
+274 ARETHIDVKAYSPNNDGSGDSIGINAYA
-288 EGNSYGLNAIYSS
+288 NSKVNI
-301 KITLGDGSSIY
+301 GDGSTIY
-312 AESSGDGAVTAI
+312 AEGNGDGGISTI
-324 GVRAGL
+324 GVRAFQF
-330 YSEVNLGISDI
+330 SKVNMGITDI
-341 RAENTSD
+341 KAENNSAD
-348 GGTVDV
+348 GTVNV
-354 LFVEDG
+354 LFVDEG

-368 SITGANNTSDGL
+368 SITGANNANNRT
-380 FNAINAYGEDAN
+380 FNAINAYGEDPDPIWH
-392 TFLHADTIVNI
+392 TDTIVNI
-403 NQGTTND
+403 NQGTAND

-416 VHAANTAIVN
+416 VRAANTAIVN

-441 QSGSYPDTDDDGT
+441 QSGPYVDKDDSAGT

-469 KYGIG
+469 EYGKG
-474 YSYLEKLTLNDG
+474 ESYLENLTLHDG
-486 NITMTKEQKQNIDVN
+486 NITMTNEEAQNIDVM
-501 HLHGTGGELT
+501 HLQGTGGELT
-511 LEANAN
+511 LEADASLN
-517 LKTGYFCVN
+517 TGFFRVN
-526 NADTDAT
+526 NANTDAVA
-533 TVHTSYAGINAD
+533 VHTSYAGINAD

-552 LEGLVKNSLKI
+552 LEGLVGNSLKI

-581 GQMQADTINHLDGN
+581 GKMQADTINHIDGN
-595 TIANVKIAQSTT
+595 AIANVKIAQSTT
-607 VDAISHLQNAAAL
+607 VDAISHMQNAAAL

-661 QNNFFQMG
+661 QNNFFQLG

-678 YGAAISRNSGKTTYG
+678 YGAAISRNSGKTSYG

-716 YADIVLKK
+716 YADIVLKE

-828 GSSDTRLS
+828 GSADTRLS
-836 YNGVSTTC
+836 YNGVSTTY